1 MQKANEE
8 VIIIIVSIV
17 IILLFLGVMFL
28 LTLVYYQNKK
38 KRLQQEKEEMEKA
51 YQQAIL
57 QSQIEIQEQTLRT
70 ISQEIHDNIGQI
82 LSLVSLNVS
91 TIPTTDLEKRSFTRS
106 LVTKAIGDLRSLS
119 KSLNPERIQNID
131 LEDAIAYELKNI
143 EKSGDYETQFIK
155 HQTPENLTP
164 EKKIILFRMM
174 QEVMNNIIKHAH
186 ATTIKVEFSV
196 DDEYNIIEF
205 TDNGV
210 GFILD
215 EKADKGIGLGNIQKR
230 AEMIATTVKI
240 NSAPKKGTSIKF
252 MIKK

>member
-8 VIIIIVSIV
+8 IIILIVSIV

-38 KRLQQEKEEMEKA
+38 RRMQNEKEEMEKA

-106 LVTKAIGDLRSLS
+106 LITKAIGDLRSLS

-131 LEDAIAYELKNI
+131 LEDAITFELKSI
-143 EKSGDYETQFIK
+143 EKSGAYETQLIK
-155 HQTPENLTP
+155 HQTLENLTP

-174 QEVMNNIIKHAH
+174 QEVMNNIIKHAN
-186 ATTIKVEFSV
+186 ATKIKVEFSV
-196 DDEYNIIEF
+196 DDKHNIIEF

-215 EKADKGIGLGNIQKR
+215 AKSDKGIGLGNIQKR
-230 AEMIATTVKI
+230 AEMIATSVEI
-240 NSAPKKGTSIKF
+240 NSTLKKGTSIKF
-252 MIKK
+252 MVKK